1 MFCFFLFFLTVALTN
16 FLDSSVGEESAC
28 NGGVSRD
35 TGSILG
41 SEDPLEEGM
50 AAHSSILAGE
60 SRGQRSLARYSPWG
74 CKESD
79 TTERSATNQYTLF
92 LSHSHQ
98 MHYWILLVLLSIP
111 PEADLANATI
121 QVPGSFSPSVLLQ
134 QPSERSPCCH
144 FYSPLPQQPD
154 WSVRAEVR

>member
-16 FLDSSVGEESAC
+16 FLDSSVGKESAC

-121 QVPGSFSPSVLLQ
+121 QVPAIIFSFCVAATAFWTIPLL
-134 QPSERSPCCH
+134 
-144 FYSPLPQQPD
+144 PLLLSTPTAT
-154 WSVRAEVR
+154 RLIC